1 MGNFFQHNSPVKTYY
16 CGLSLL
22 SVVCFALLVLTGC
35 DSGSGGGGDQT
46 PPTVS
51 ITEPTGAGTFTTSRT
66 SITIKGKA
74 TDNQAVEQVSWK
86 TNRDKSGTA
95 RGTTSWEAEVQLS
108 AGENVITVTAT
119 DPAGN
124 TGSDTLTVISSEE
137 TYTLS
142 GTISPASN
150 AAIDSDVNDPNATY
164 KSNDTM
170 TEAQELLTPVT
181 LGGYVNQPETG
192 EKGRSYSGGDVN
204 DVFLV
209 DLPAG
214 EHIVLNIANPAAEAD
229 LDLYLY
235 DHANPSEPID
245 ASVNE
250 ARRTESLTVSQAG
263 KYFIHV
269 YAYDGASNYN
279 LIIGQSEALDARAGL
294 RLSRDF
300 VPGEAIVEFGRTAR
314 SRANPADAPTAL
326 GLSRKAGAPGR
337 AGLFSTRQTGDGDFF
352 IQSEKKKP
360 FDNPLL
366 SAASM
371 PSRTREKLETL
382 YALKSLRTRHDVTLA
397 EPNHIR
403 KALKTPNDPNFSL
416 QWHYPLIN
424 LPDAWEITTGVRDV
438 RVAVFDTGILMDHP
452 DLRANI
458 SGMSYDFISDPRRA
472 MDGDGID
479 PDASDPGDQSQGGS
493 TFHGS
498 HVAGT
503 IAAVTDNN
511 TGCAGVTWNSRIM
524 AIRVLGRHTS
534 GTSYDIMQGVRYA
547 AGLENDSGTIPD
559 KPADIINLSLGGGSF
574 SLAEQEV
581 YTRARDRGVIIISA
595 AGNSGENAPSYPAAY
610 DGVISVS
617 AVGINARIAPYSN
630 FGDTVDVAAP
640 GGDASTDLNGD
651 GYTDGILSTSG
662 DDSSG
667 AIEHVYQFEQGTSMA
682 APHMA
687 GVVALMKSLR
697 PGMTPDD
704 LDAWLMDGAIVRDIG
719 EPGRD
724 DLYGHG
730 LIDAYKAVRTA
741 QNGSSPTV
749 LNVNPA
755 SLNLGSTTSA
765 AYLTASRLGEGSLN
779 ITSVSDNADWLSV
792 NASGT
797 DADGLGTYT
806 VTVSREGLSDGTYSA
821 LITFVST
828 SNTIEVP
835 VNMRIRE
842 FSGLAP
848 DTGLQY
854 ILLVDHSIDETVDQF
869 MAPTTNGAYEFRFT
883 DVAPGTYRIYSGTDM
898 DNDFSIGDAGEA
910 IGAYRSTSQP
920 VVLDIDS
927 DRSGLDFVTEFN
939 VNIRENENSAPLRK
953 LPNDKQAPLKEV
965 AR

>member
-1 MGNFFQHNSPVKTYY
+1 MGNFSQHNAPVKIS
-16 CGLSLL
+16 CGLSFL
-22 SVVCFALLVLTGC
+22 SAVCCALLVLTGC
-35 DSGSGGGGDQT
+35 DSGSGGGDQT

-51 ITEPTGAGTFTTSRT
+51 ITQPTGSGTYTTSRT
-66 SITIKGKA
+66 SITIKGTA
-74 TDNQAVEQVSWK
+74 TDNQSVEQVSWK
-86 TNRDKSGTA
+86 NSRGGSGTA
-95 RGTTSWEAEVQLS
+95 RGTSSWEAEVPLS

-124 TGSDTLTVISSEE
+124 TGSDTLTAISTEE

-142 GTISPASN
+142 GTITPSAN

-170 TEAQELLTPVT
+170 VEAQELPAPVT
-181 LGGYVNQPETG
+181 LGGYVNQPGTG
-192 EKGRSYSGGDVN
+192 EKGRSYSAGDVD

-245 ASVNE
+245 ASVNV
-250 ARRTESLTVSQAG
+250 ARRTESLTVPQAG

-269 YAYDGASNYN
+269 YAYEGASNYN
-279 LIIGQSEALDARAGL
+279 LTIGQSDAVNARTGL

-300 VPGEAIVEFGRTAR
+300 VPGEAIVELGRTSR
-314 SRANPADAPTAL
+314 SRAKAADTLSAL
-326 GLSRKAGAPGR
+326 GISRKAGAPGR
-337 AGLFSTRQTGDGDFF
+337 AGLFSTLQTGDGDFF
-352 IQSEKKKP
+352 IQSEKQKP
-360 FDNPLL
+360 FSNPLL

-371 PSRTREKLETL
+371 PWRTREKLETL
-382 YALKSLRTRHDVTLA
+382 YALKSLRSRPDVARA

-403 KALKTPNDPNFSL
+403 KAFKTPNDPKFWL

-424 LPDAWEITTGVRDV
+424 LPEAWEIATGSRDV
-438 RVAVFDTGILMDHP
+438 RVAVFDTGILMEHP

-458 SGMSYDFISDPRRA
+458 SDMSYDFISDPRRA

-479 PDASDPGDQSQGGS
+479 ADAGDPGDQSPGGS

-511 TGCAGVTWNSRIM
+511 TGAAGVTWNSRIM

-534 GTSYDIMQGVRYA
+534 GTSYDIIQGVRYA

-559 KPADIINLSLGGGSF
+559 KPADIINLSLGGS
-574 SLAEQEV
+574 SYSAAEQEI
-581 YTRARDRGVIIISA
+581 YTRARNRGIIIIAA

-667 AIEHVYQFEQGTSMA
+667 AIEHVYRFEQGTSMA

-687 GVVALMKSLR
+687 GVAALMKSLR
-697 PGMTPDD
+697 PGMTPDE
-704 LDAWLMDGAIVRDIG
+704 LDAWLLDGSIVRDIG

-755 SLNLGSTTSA
+755 SLNFGSTTSA
-765 AYLTASRLGEGSLN
+765 AYLTASRLGEDSLH
-779 ITSVSDNADWLSV
+779 ITSVSANADWLSV

-797 DADGLGTYT
+797 DANGLGTYT
-806 VTVSREGLSDGTYSA
+806 VTVNREGLPDGTYSA

-842 FSGLAP
+842 LSDLAP
-848 DTGLQY
+848 DAGLQY

-869 MAPTTNGAYEFRFT
+869 MAPTRNGAYEFRFT
-883 DVAPGTYRIYSGTDM
+883 DVDPGRYRIYSGTDL

-910 IGAYRSTSQP
+910 IGAYRSTNQP

-939 VNIRENENSAPLRK
+939 VDIRENETSQSLRR
-953 LPNDKQAPLKEV
+953 LPADKQTPLKEV
-965 AR
+965 TR